1 MDGVITLLSFEQEET
16 DNSYLEYWLSRP
28 AEERLEEVDRLRR
41 EFAALS
47 NMSLDGFRE
56 GLPRILLV
64 IERGEDWLPDC
75 WWLR

>member
-1 MDGVITLLSFEQEET
+1 MDRVVTLSSFEQEDA

-28 AEERLEEVDRLRR
+28 PEERIEEVDRLRR
-41 EFAALS
+41 ELATLS

-64 IERGEDWLPDC
+64 TERAED
-75 WWLR
+75 

>member
-1 MDGVITLLSFEQEET
+1 MICSNRMDRVVTLSSFDREAT

-28 AEERLEEVDRLRR
+28 PEERIEEVDRLRR

-64 IERGEDWLPDC
+64 TERGED
-75 WWLR
+75 